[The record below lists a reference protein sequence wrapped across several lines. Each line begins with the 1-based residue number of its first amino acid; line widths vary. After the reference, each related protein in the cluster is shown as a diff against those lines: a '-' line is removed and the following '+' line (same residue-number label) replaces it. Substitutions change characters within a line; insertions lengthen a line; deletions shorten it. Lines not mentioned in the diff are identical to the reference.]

1 MGIMA
6 TISKG
11 LGHIVGAVKIL
22 LSERSAAASLIA
34 LVALAL
40 FGVIG
45 PLIYNVNP
53 DTVFYRYE
61 ASIYVVDGGKARE
74 IYGIDNIVATA
85 AASTSWGFILYA
97 SSLDSDGGVGSL
109 YIIDLSRDNGKPR
122 IDTYRLG
129 YNVSSLEATEDMFVI
144 GTRDSIYIAGYRDG
158 VLSTPREILRAPG
171 KIEGLA
177 LTSRGIAW
185 WGSSGKVGLIGLGSN
200 DSYEGS
206 IALAQ
211 LGWIPRAA
219 VECGSRLFLVGD
231 GGRISII
238 DLVDMDVKIYQPV
251 FEDLLSA
258 ACSNGKA
265 VVAGR
270 YGSLV
275 IIGGGVP
282 TPINTG
288 VVDNLIQIISTGDQL
303 IAIGSGG
310 TVVTIDPG
318 SNTWSVR
325 EIRGVSGV
333 KKASMVNGSLYLLS
347 YGAFVAGLEP
357 PSPRHP
363 FGTNY
368 YGKDLMAQVMIGV
381 RMSLFIGIAVAAV
394 VATIGTIV
402 GMLSGYFRGRVDA
415 VFNTT
420 INFVYTI
427 PLEPFAILL
436 AMLMRPSMLTVI
448 IAISALIWRTTA
460 RIIRSQTISVASSQM
475 IEAARALGA
484 GHARIIARYILPAV
498 LPLVLLDF
506 ASVVAYSILAEATLG
521 FLGVSAQDT
530 YTLGS
535 ILNQARLTGAWRG
548 AWWWIAIPGI
558 FIGSISLS
566 IYMMVRSLE
575 PIANP
580 RIKRALQPF

>member
-1 MGIMA
+1 MGIIA
-6 TISKG
+6 TISKKVKY
-11 LGHIVGAVKIL
+11 IANASKIL

-40 FGVIG
+40 FGVVG
-45 PLIYNVNP
+45 PLIYSVNP
-53 DTVFYRYE
+53 DAVFYRYR
-61 ASIYVVDGGKARE
+61 ASIYVADGGRARE

-85 AASTSWGFILYA
+85 AASTSQGFILYA
-97 SSLDSDGGVGSL
+97 SSIDGGEGGYL
-109 YIIDLSRDNGKPR
+109 YIIDLLQGGDKPR
-122 IDTYRLG
+122 INTYRLG
-129 YNVSSLEATEDMFVI
+129 YNVSTLETTEDKIVI
-144 GTRDSIYIAGYRDG
+144 GTRDSIYIAEYRSG
-158 VLSTPREILRAPG
+158 VLATPKEIFRAPG
-171 KIEGLA
+171 QIEGLA
-177 LTSRGIAW
+177 SAGRGVVW
-185 WGSSGKVGLIGLGSN
+185 WDSSGRAGLVRLGTN
-200 DSYEGS
+200 NSYEDS
-206 IALAQ
+206 IALPQ
-211 LGWIPRAA
+211 LGWIPSAA
-219 VECGSRLFLVGD
+219 VECGSRLIFVGA
-231 GGRISII
+231 GGRIAMI
-238 DLVDMDVKIYQPV
+238 DLDSMDVKSYRPV
-251 FEDLLSA
+251 FEDLLSV
-258 ACSNGKA
+258 ACYNGR
-265 VVAGR
+265 VVAAGR
-270 YGSLV
+270 YGSMV
-275 IIGGGVP
+275 IIEGGTL
-282 TPINTG
+282 TPVNTG
-288 VVDNLIQIISTGDQL
+288 TVDNLIQIISTGDQI

-310 TVVTIDPG
+310 TIIAIGPG
-318 SNTWSVR
+318 SSTWSVR
-325 EIRGVSGV
+325 ELRGVSGV
-333 KKASMVNGSLYLLS
+333 KRASMINGSIYLLS
-347 YGAFVAGLEP
+347 YGSFVASLEP

-394 VATIGTIV
+394 VATIGSVV

-415 VFNTT
+415 VFNTV

-436 AMLMRPSMLTVI
+436 AMLMRPSMLTVV

-506 ASVVAYSILAEATLG
+506 ASVVAYAILAEATLG

-535 ILNQARLTGAWRG
+535 ILNQARLTGAWRD
-548 AWWWIAIPGI
+548 AWWWIAVPGI

-580 RIKRALQPF
+580 RIKRTVQPF